1 MEAIKGANMD
11 LQLFK
16 KGKTKVVTQQAS
28 VPKATPQE
36 TERYNMMNEYL
47 RATVPTAMA
56 LQRKGADMLL
66 NAPGVVNVD
75 YSTLGNQAAQGA
87 RQLQGDLQNLRNNT
101 DQMARGYQQAFLND
115 AAANNQALGNVSNMS
130 NQTTNMVQQGLGN
143 LSQGSADNAVR
154 LAQMYGNTAN
164 RANMALGGNMAATL
178 GVAAAAANELG
189 KAGQQANQDNTA
201 LIQQLRGATGN
212 ANQALGQS
220 YQNYGN
226 TATDTSG
233 RLKQYEQGQQNNAFV
248 DNKTKVISDQLK
260 GTLGSAV
267 NNLAQ
272 RGVLNSS
279 VANRVFENIGDN
291 VADSMNR
298 SYNQDLGLQADLAGR
313 ANQVQQQGQQLQ
325 DQATARQLGN
335 VDNFVQRAYTMGN
348 QNYGQ
353 QAQNA
358 LQRYQ
363 ILNQGLGQSANLTQQ
378 MTQNRMNAL
387 GQQQNLYGQN
397 IANQGNYLNMLADQS
412 NRNIATQSGL
422 IGQMGNN
429 NQQALAHGAN
439 LFQQNVANQANMID
453 QANGLNLA
461 PMQALNIAQNS
472 SIDIPSKIFALATG
486 QIAPNNDAWQTLIN
500 NRYRMANPENIH
512 ISEGGGGGG
521 FFGGLGSALVGN
533 FCVAENTEISTPYGQ
548 MVIQDIV
555 PSDYVL
561 DGEGNEVVVTQVLD
575 PKYEDVFLLA
585 TEEKEIYV
593 TATQPMLTSKGW
605 VLAGDL
611 EKGDTVMTIDG
622 EEEIHSIYADGQDN
636 VYDLKVLGGEPS
648 YIANGFIV
656 KAGEDEWQ

>member
-1 MEAIKGANMD
+1 MD

-16 KGKTKVVTQQAS
+16 KGRTKVITQQAS
-28 VPKATPQE
+28 VPKATQQE

-47 RATVPTAMA
+47 RATTPTAMA
-56 LQRKGADMLL
+56 LQEKAANMLL
-66 NAPGVVNVD
+66 NSPGFPSVD
-75 YSTLGNQAAQGA
+75 YSTLGAQAAQGA
-87 RQLQGDLQNLRNNT
+87 RQLQGDLQNLRSNT
-101 DQMARGYQQAFLND
+101 DQTARGYQQAFLNN
-115 AAANNQALGNVSNMS
+115 AAANNRALGNVANMS
-130 NQTTNMVQQGLGN
+130 NQATNMVQQGLGN

-154 LAQMYGNTAN
+154 LAQMYGNTAD
-164 RANMALGGNMAATL
+164 RANLALGGNMAATL

-189 KAGQQANQDNTA
+189 KVGQQASQDNSA

-212 ANQALGQS
+212 ANQVLGQS

-226 TATDTSG
+226 TAADTSG
-233 RLKQYEQGQQNNAFV
+233 RLKQYEQGQQNNAFI
-248 DNKTKVISDQLK
+248 DNKAKVISDQLK

-298 SYNQDLGLQADLAGR
+298 SFNQDLGLQADLAGR

-363 ILNQGLGQSANLTQQ
+363 ILNQGLGQGANLTQQ

-412 NRNIATQSGL
+412 NRNIAMQAGL
-422 IGQMGNN
+422 IGQMGSN

-439 LFQQNVANQANMID
+439 MFQQNVANQAHMID
-453 QANGLNLA
+453 QARELNMA
-461 PMQALNIAQNS
+461 PMQAWNMAQNS
-472 SIDIPSKIFALATG
+472 AVDVPSKLFSLATG
-486 QIAPNNDAWQTLIN
+486 QIAPNNDAWQTLVN

-512 ISEGGGGGG
+512 VSQGSGGG
-521 FFGGLGSALVGN
+521 FFQGLGSALVGAY
-533 FCVAENTEISTPYGQ
+533 CVAENTEISTPYGQ
-548 MVIQDIV
+548 RPIQDIV

-561 DGEGNEVVVTQVLD
+561 DGDGNEVVVTQVLD

-593 TATQPMLTSKGW
+593 TATQPMLTSIGW

-611 EKGDTVMTIDG
+611 EKGDTVMTVDG
-622 EEEIHSIYADGQDN
+622 EEEIHSIYANGQEN